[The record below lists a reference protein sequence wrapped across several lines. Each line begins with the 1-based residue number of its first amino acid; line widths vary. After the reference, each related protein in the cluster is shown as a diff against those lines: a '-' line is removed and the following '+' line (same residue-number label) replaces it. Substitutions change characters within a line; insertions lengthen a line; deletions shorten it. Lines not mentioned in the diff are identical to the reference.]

1 METESLKAFVAV
13 AEENSFSEA
22 AEVLHLTQPAVS
34 KRIAALENLL
44 DAKLFDR
51 IGRQVSLTEAG
62 RALLPRAR
70 QILREVGDA
79 RRAIDDLSGDVS
91 GRLSLVTSHHV
102 GLHRLP
108 PVLRQFTSQYK
119 NVSLDI
125 DFLDSEQAY
134 EAVLHGQFDLA
145 VVTLSPQPHEK
156 LHSESLWGDPLY
168 CVVGYGHELASRKKI
183 TLADLS
189 EHPAIL
195 PKRNTYT
202 TALVSQL
209 FDQQSLPLTISL
221 NTNYLETIKMMVSIG
236 LGWSWLP
243 ETLLDDQLQTVSVEG
258 VTISRHLGV
267 IYHKERTLSNAAK
280 AFMTCVKEN

>member
-13 AEENSFSEA
+13 AEEASFSEA

-44 DAKLFDR
+44 DTRLFDR

-62 RALLPRAR
+62 GALLPRAR

-79 RRAIDDLSGDVS
+79 RRAINDLSGEVS
-91 GRLSLVTSHHV
+91 GRLSLATSHHV

-108 PVLRQFTSQYK
+108 PVLRAFTAQFPK
-119 NVSLDI
+119 VVLDI
-125 DFLDSEQAY
+125 DFVDSEQAY
-134 EAVLHGQFDLA
+134 DAVLHGQFDLA
-145 VVTLSPQPHEK
+145 VVTLSPKPHEK
-156 LHSESLWGDPLY
+156 LHSESLWEDPLH
-168 CVVGYGHELASRKKI
+168 CVVGSSHRLAGQTKI
-183 TLADLS
+183 TLSDLS

-195 PKRNTYT
+195 PKLNTYT
-202 TALVSQL
+202 TALVNQL
-209 FDQQSLPLTISL
+209 FEQESLPLNISL

-243 ETLLDDQLQTVSVEG
+243 ETLLDEQLKTLSVKD
-258 VTISRHLGV
+258 VTISRELGV
-267 IYHKERTLSNAAK
+267 IHHKERTFSNAAR
-280 AFMTCVKEN
+280 AFMTCVKAG